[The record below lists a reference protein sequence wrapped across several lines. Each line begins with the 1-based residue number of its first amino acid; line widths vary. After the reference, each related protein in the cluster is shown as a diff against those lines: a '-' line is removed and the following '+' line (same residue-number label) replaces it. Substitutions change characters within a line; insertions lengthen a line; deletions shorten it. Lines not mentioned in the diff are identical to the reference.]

1 MDKQKLIAEIVQ
13 RFDVK
18 LDHDDPAFILVE
30 LNRLVLE
37 DSAQKIANQITQAA
51 DKLDGLTTRRVDDV
65 ISIANETLSKFAQK
79 TNELKKTINS
89 LQPPLSSE
97 QPKLEQNTAIDQQIN
112 QRLWWTL
119 PSMFVIGVMIGAG
132 LAFLALK

>member
-37 DSAQKIANQITQAA
+37 DSAQKVITQITQAA
-51 DKLDGLTTRRVDDV
+51 DKLNVVTAVRIDDV
-65 ISIANETLSKFAQK
+65 IAIANETLFKFVQK
-79 TNELKKTINS
+79 TNELKATINAFQTLPEPS
-89 LQPPLSSE
+89 
-97 QPKLEQNTAIDQQIN
+97 QPKPEKVIVANQQTN
-112 QRLWWTL
+112 QQWWWAL
-119 PSMFVIGVMIGAG
+119 PSVFVIGVMVGTV
-132 LAFLALK
+132 LAFFALK